1 MGHLLVWVCRGWVT
15 RGSEL
20 DLDLDACG
28 DFNAHQSFDGLLAGA
43 HNVDKAL
50 VGAALELL
58 TGVLILMN
66 SAQDGDDLLL
76 GGRGMGPETVAP
88 VRLAVS
94 TIFSAL
100 WSMT

>member
-58 TGVLILMN
+58 AFR
-66 SAQDGDDLLL
+66 S
-76 GGRGMGPETVAP
+76 
-88 VRLAVS
+88 
-94 TIFSAL
+94 
-100 WSMT
+100 